1 MLNNANIHDIQTL
14 KNTEGAIKNG
24 QSRENQQIFSKSS
37 TLTIHHGFFHPP
49 ITILHKGNNKITPV
63 FKYCYT
69 DNRSL

>member
-1 MLNNANIHDIQTL
+1 MFTSVWLFVNKIKLFQTL

-49 ITILHKGNNKITPV
+49 ITILHMKQ
-63 FKYCYT
+63 C
-69 DNRSL
+69 